1 MAEGGGYSTEVSA
14 ALIPGFDAELSAPRF
29 SPLPLASV
37 FGAMEAAMAIP
48 QGMVVFPNATAE
60 QREKGLTDF
69 NDLALQN
76 PRLAKGCCEMVFP
89 QGVPAAAR

>member
-1 MAEGGGYSTEVSA
+1 MIAGDDDHRLENN
-14 ALIPGFDAELSAPRF
+14 PGRTK
-29 SPLPLASV
+29 
-37 FGAMEAAMAIP
+37 AMEAAMAIP